1 MVELALVLPVFLA
14 VLVGIISLGIGVFY
28 QQQVTNAAREAAR
41 YASIHSATARCPT
54 ASRLEPQPK
63 PSDHY
68 YACDAPDAGWP
79 MMTDA
84 GRRQVYGLPRDN
96 VVIAA
101 CWSGYIA
108 DGDPGKY
115 DAPPKGAV
123 DGMNTAWSA
132 CTIDGHDPTTQSGA
146 IGCSVTTPTTT
157 VDTASDLSEAPGR
170 IVGNQVTVYACYV
183 WHPPLAGFLL
193 VPSEI
198 TLRGVITEPIERQQ

>member
-1 MVELALVLPVFLA
+1 MVELALVLPIFLA

-54 ASRLEPQPK
+54 ASRLVPQPK

-68 YACDAPDAGWP
+68 FPCDDPDAGWP
-79 MMTDA
+79 LMTDA
-84 GRRQVYGLPRDN
+84 GRRQVYGLPRDD
-96 VVIAA
+96 VVVAA

-115 DAPPKGAV
+115 DAPPTGAV
-123 DGMNTAWSA
+123 VGLDTTWSG
-132 CTIDGHDPTTQSGA
+132 CSIDGHDPNAEANA
-146 IGCSVTTPTTT
+146 IGCSSAIPSTT

-170 IVGNQVTVYACYV
+170 VVGNQVTVYACYV
-183 WHPPLAGFLL
+183 WRPPLAGFLL
-193 VPSEI
+193 IPSEI
-198 TLRGVITEPIERQQ
+198 TLRGVVSEPIQRQQ